1 MRRTDSF
8 SMKKLINELL
18 IALYLTALILVG
30 AKIFDPPNLTVAQAT
45 TSLECK
51 NETCKGGL

>member
-8 SMKKLINELL
+8 SIKHLIKELL

-30 AKIFDPPNLTVAQAT
+30 AKIIDPPNLTAAQT
-45 TSLECK
+45 ITSLECK